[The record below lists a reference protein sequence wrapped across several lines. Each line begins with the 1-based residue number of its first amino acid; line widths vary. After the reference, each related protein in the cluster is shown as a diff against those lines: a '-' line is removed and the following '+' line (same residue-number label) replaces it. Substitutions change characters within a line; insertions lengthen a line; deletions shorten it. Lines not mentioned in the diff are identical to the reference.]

1 MATGSTIR
9 AGVRHLRAEWGRWWR
24 SEDLTDT
31 HIAHIILN
39 DQYRMWR
46 QSQQRVNAEVTQN
59 INLLKQQQKI
69 ATYTQMQ
76 RMAQA
81 KRGYGGYGGYGF
93 YGGGSS
99 PMVTYRMMQWAQL
112 QMRIGQQ
119 EFKHTEVT
127 DSMLVIG
134 RGQVRAQRHRRAA
147 VVLPALV
154 ILWALLLWL
163 SPLAGL
169 SVLAALG
176 VAFLVAAAVKGRR
189 PVPRRP
195 PVPKLL
201 FVPTAVPA
209 HTELSPEAAP
219 EPFPIREAG
228 RDPRR
233 AQESV
238 LLALRKERAAIA
250 QVAVPTET
258 AWGWDVPLTLSGG
271 TLGDLIR
278 RLPPA
283 ATTLRV
289 GASRLL
295 AQPADPDDSAAVR
308 LRVLTSDPFADPLP
322 VPERA
327 PKSNT
332 ITDRFSLGLSIDGET
347 TPVVLAGQ
355 HVLIV
360 ARSGGGKSSMVRALA
375 DWVTSCR
382 DAVAV
387 DIDPMGR
394 GLGPLAPCAVK
405 TAYTPEAAEEV
416 LKYLLDKARTRI
428 ANLPPHQENH
438 VPSPDDPAIIAFCD
452 EWPRL
457 TKEGRETGIALGD
470 VGRKA
475 AVSLVICTT
484 DATSDKLGD
493 AIADTYGVRIL
504 MPCRQADVP
513 LVVGQ
518 PDAVSQGWLPHLLAP
533 SPNEHEPADAGK
545 FYCVTPTHKT
555 PMLRY
560 VSRLDAA
567 AAAARAKERVAA
579 GLPSLD
585 AAPAP
590 VAPQDAPDVIKLMMA
605 AFATEGETDVLPVAV
620 IADHL
625 VAADPAVWG
634 RWEGRQDRVTMI
646 GRTIKSHLKKAD
658 LTIPTVRLDSQPGR
672 PTAYRLADIR
682 GALS

>member
-1 MATGSTIR
+1 MATGGTIR

-31 HIAHIILN
+31 HIAHLILN

-46 QSQQRVNAEVTQN
+46 QSKQRVNAEVAQN
-59 INLLKQQQKI
+59 INLLKQQQKT
-69 ATYTQMQ
+69 ATYLQMQ
-76 RMAQA
+76 RIAQQ
-81 KRGYGGYGGYGF
+81 KRGYGGYGGYS
-93 YGGGSS
+93 GGGAS

-112 QMRIGQQ
+112 QMRIGQE
-119 EFKHTEVT
+119 EFKHTEIT

-134 RGQVRAQRHRRAA
+134 RGQVQAQRHRKAWI
-147 VVLPALV
+147 VLPALV
-154 ILWALLLWL
+154 LLWGLLAWL
-163 SPLAGL
+163 SFLAGVA
-169 SVLAALG
+169 VLAVLG
-176 VAFLVAAAVKGRR
+176 AAFLAAAAVKGRR
-189 PVPRRP
+189 PTPRRP
-195 PVPKLL
+195 PVPRLL
-201 FVPTAVPA
+201 FVPSAAAPLA
-209 HTELSPEAAP
+209 HTELDAVEP
-219 EPFPIREAG
+219 EPFPIRDAG

-238 LLALRKERAAIA
+238 TLALRKERAQIA
-250 QVAVPTET
+250 DVAVPTQT
-258 AWGWDVPLTLSGG
+258 DWGWDVPLTLSGG
-271 TLGDLIR
+271 TLGDLVR
-278 RLPPA
+278 VLRPA

-289 GASRLL
+289 GTNRLL
-295 AQPADPDDSAAVR
+295 AQPADPEDSAAVR
-308 LRVLTSDPFADPLP
+308 LRILTSDPFATPLP
-322 VPERA
+322 VPVRA
-327 PKSNT
+327 PKSVS

-355 HVLIV
+355 HILIV
-360 ARSGGGKSSMVRALA
+360 ARSGGGKSSMVLSLA
-375 DWVTSCR
+375 DHVTACR

-405 TAYTPEAAEEV
+405 RAYSPEAAEE
-416 LKYLLDKARTRI
+416 LLTYLLDTARARI
-428 ANLPPHQENH
+428 AALPPEQENH
-438 VPSPDDPAIIAFCD
+438 KPSPEEPAIVVFCD

-457 TKEGRETGIALGD
+457 TKTGRETGIALGD

-475 AVSLVICTT
+475 AVSLVLCTT

-493 AIADTYGVRIL
+493 AIADTYGVRIM

-518 PDAVSQGWLPHLLAP
+518 ADAVSQGWLPHLLAP

-545 FYCVTPTHKT
+545 FYCITPTHKE
-555 PMLRY
+555 PILRY
-560 VSRLDAA
+560 VSKLDTR

-579 GLPSLD
+579 GLLTLD
-585 AAPAP
+585 APSPAVPKDAPA
-590 VAPQDAPDVIKLMMA
+590 VVKLILD
-605 AFATEGETDVLPVAV
+605 AFATEGEPEALPVAV

-625 VAADPAVWG
+625 VTADPGVWG
-634 RWEGRQDRVTMI
+634 RWEGRADRVAMI
-646 GRTIKSHLKKAD
+646 GRTIKAHLKKAGV
-658 LTIPTVRLDSQPGR
+658 TIPTVRLDTEPGR